1 MARITKEEV
10 FQAASL
16 LNEKGVKPSSNKVR
30 EILGK
35 GSFSTISSWLSEWS
49 DPVSELVE
57 TPALPEDLMPAF
69 CLLWAACFKQ
79 SESMFADTFQAM
91 NGENDGLKL
100 ENSSLITQIE
110 EMEKELEN
118 KELDVAL
125 ISSVRDTISKLQSEL
140 NAVNGLYSVLEA
152 RILEQVAHIDTLK
165 QQLKNGPDIYR
176 DGDLRIQYDT
186 LKTQYF
192 DLIEEQEQLKR
203 VIVGNPEPLKVV
215 GKKNAKANKGP
226 GWQDLL
232 KHEADK
238 VVEDCADSNVDH
250 RTIQIF

>member
-1 MARITKEEV
+1 M
-10 FQAASL
+10 
-16 LNEKGVKPSSNKVR
+16 
-30 EILGK
+30 
-35 GSFSTISSWLSEWS
+35 
-49 DPVSELVE
+49 
-57 TPALPEDLMPAF
+57 
-69 CLLWAACFKQ
+69 
-79 SESMFADTFQAM
+79 
-91 NGENDGLKL
+91 
-100 ENSSLITQIE
+100 
-110 EMEKELEN
+110 
-118 KELDVAL
+118 
-125 ISSVRDTISKLQSEL
+125 
-140 NAVNGLYSVLEA
+140 
-152 RILEQVAHIDTLK
+152 
-165 QQLKNGPDIYR
+165 KNGPDIYR